1 MTMANIEE
9 TKINFFDYKRY
20 EEQKQLFEK
29 REDEQIIEARFD
41 PLEWKQEVDRVFL
54 DLANIEKELEVIK
67 N

>member
-1 MTMANIEE
+1 MANIEE

-54 DLANIEKELEVIK
+54 DLANIEKRRERVGSE
-67 N
+67 